1 MREDVPR
8 AVTTICSALQEQ
20 IEHGLLPHGSKLPA
34 ERKLSEVFDTTR
46 ITLREAL
53 LQLEA
58 QGLIYREERRGW
70 FISPPRLAYDLI
82 RRSHFHA
89 MVCAQGRVAHTQLLS
104 ARLQP
109 ASAMIC
115 EMLELPALSS
125 VIQICRARRIDQRLV
140 LYVEH
145 YLRPELFPGILEHDL
160 NESLTELYARCYDVH
175 YGQVRF
181 DVVPTALHADAAA
194 RSRFPSA
201 APACALRGSTMTAM
215 TGLSTATLNTGA
227 MMRFMC
233 ARWCETTETGVAGT
247 RCCPQLTCFKAAGYG
262 SSWLA

>member
-1 MREDVPR
+1 MRDDVPR
-8 AVTTICSALQEQ
+8 AVTTICNALQEQ
-20 IEHGLLPHGSKLPA
+20 IEHGLLTPGSKLPA

-53 LQLEA
+53 VQLEA
-58 QGLIYREERRGW
+58 QGLVYREERRGW

-89 MVCAQGRVAHTQLLS
+89 MVSAQGRIAQTQVLS

-109 ASAMIC
+109 ASATIC

-145 YLRPELFPGILEHDL
+145 YLKPEFFPRILDFDMEQ
-160 NESLTELYARCYDVH
+160 SLTELYARQYDLR

-181 DVVPTALHADAAA
+181 EMVPTALHAEAAA
-194 RSRFPSA
+194 ALKVSTGSPGLRIARINYDQRGRLIDCDLEYWRHDAIHVSA
-201 APACALRGSTMTAM
+201 M
-215 TGLSTATLNTGA
+215 
-227 MMRFMC
+227 
-233 ARWCETTETGVAGT
+233 V
-247 RCCPQLTCFKAAGYG
+247 QDI
-262 SSWLA
+262 